1 MGPLLFNLYLN
12 GLFYLA
18 DFMVVC
24 NFADDTIFHAGD
36 NDLNTGEEINHETFL
51 AIEWFETN
59 NMKLNKNK
67 CHENV

>member
-1 MGPLLFNLYLN
+1 
-12 GLFYLA
+12 
-18 DFMVVC
+18 MVVC

-36 NDLNTGEEINHETFL
+36 NDLNTGQEINHETFL